1 MKNILVIQTA
11 FIGDVILATAVL
23 EKLHAKYPN
32 ARIDMLVRSGNEQLF
47 EGHPFVNNVLV
58 WQKHRHKYSNL
69 WNLFKHIRR
78 QRFDLVVNL
87 QRFTAAAL
95 LTAFSGAHQR
105 IGFDSSI
112 LSLGYTLRLKHS
124 LGSIGDSNFVH
135 EIDRCLAL
143 VEAITGSGRVGPKLY
158 PTAAH
163 RQRVDDITKG
173 TYVTISPASVWF
185 TKQTPANVWRAMIA
199 KAPKVQ
205 FYLLGAPSDEILCR
219 EIAVGFSNVELL
231 AGKYSL
237 LESAVILEH
246 AQMNFTNDSAPLH
259 LCSAMNA
266 PVTAVFCSTI
276 PEFGFGPLADDSAIV
291 QTHHKLS
298 CKPCGIHGKSA
309 CPKGHFQCGEIS
321 TDELLKRITSYTA

>member
-1 MKNILVIQTA
+1 VKNILVIQTA

-23 EKLHAKYPN
+23 EKLHAKYPH
-32 ARIDMLVRSGNEQLF
+32 ARLDMLVRSGNEQLL
-47 EGHPFVNNVLV
+47 EGHPYVTNVLV
-58 WQKHRHKYSNL
+58 WHKRRHKYINL
-69 WNLFKHIRR
+69 WKLFKHIRG
-78 QRFDLVVNL
+78 QQFDLVVNL
-87 QRFTAAAL
+87 QRYTAAAF
-95 LTAFSGAHQR
+95 LTAFSGGRQR
-105 IGFDSSI
+105 VGFDSSI
-112 LSLGYTLRLKHS
+112 LSLGYTLRLKHT
-124 LGSIGDSNFVH
+124 LGSNGELNYAH
-135 EIDRCLAL
+135 EVDRCLAL
-143 VEAITGSGRVGPKLY
+143 VKAIAGEGRVGPKLY
-158 PTAAH
+158 PTAQH

-185 TKQTPANVWRAMIA
+185 TKQTPASVWRAMIA
-199 KAPKVQ
+199 KAPNVQ
-205 FYLLGAPSDEILCR
+205 FYLLGAPSDEVLCR

-237 LESAVILEH
+237 LESAVIQEH

-291 QTHHKLS
+291 QTHHTLS

-309 CPKGHFQCGEIS
+309 CPKGHFRCGEIS
-321 TDELLKRITSYTA
+321 PHELLKRITSHTS